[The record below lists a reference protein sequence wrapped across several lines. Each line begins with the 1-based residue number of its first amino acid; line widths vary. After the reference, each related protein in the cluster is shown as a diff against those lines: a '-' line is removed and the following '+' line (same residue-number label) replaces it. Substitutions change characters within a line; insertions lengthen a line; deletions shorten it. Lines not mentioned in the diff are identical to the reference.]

1 MDVEVM
7 SMVNLDLAMIINSL
21 TLKLIRNNNVKSNKE
36 GNGN

>member
-7 SMVNLDLAMIINSL
+7 NMVNLDLAMIINSL

-36 GNGN
+36 SNDN